1 MLGHHIVALPVG
13 TYGAWHARNL
23 IKMKALLTQ
32 KKFAFTKLLTYR
44 IFMVLAYQTMA
55 VAVGWHIYQIT
66 RDPLSLGLIGL
77 AEVLPYFASA
87 LFAGYCID
95 HYSRR
100 WFGVLAALM
109 LCINGLTLAAISAGY
124 VQGNTVF
131 WIYLSIG
138 FTGLARAFIA
148 PSYSALMAI
157 IVQRESYA
165 KAAGIGSSVFQI
177 GLIAG
182 PALGGLLVGF
192 TSTTTTYVFSAVM
205 CLGAAIALLTLRIK
219 QPPPAEISPVFA
231 SIGQGLKFVWNNQ
244 ILLGAQML
252 DMFAVLLG
260 GAVAMLPAFIQDIY
274 QLGPESLGLLRATPA
289 VGAMC
294 VGLYLARKPI
304 SQHAGRYMLWSV
316 AGFGFCIICFG
327 ISHNYWVAGIFLALS
342 GAFDGVSV
350 VLRTTIMQLATP
362 DSMRGRV
369 SAINGI
375 FIGSSNELGAFESG
389 VAARLMGLVPSVIFG
404 GIMTLGVV
412 AVVAKYNPALK
423 QLELSQLK

>member
-1 MLGHHIVALPVG
+1 
-13 TYGAWHARNL
+13 
-23 IKMKALLTQ
+23 MKKLFTQ
-32 KKFAFTKLLTYR
+32 KHFALTKLLTYR
-44 IFMVLAYQTMA
+44 IFMVLAYQSMT
-55 VAVGWHIYQIT
+55 VAASWHIYQIT

-100 WFGVLAALM
+100 WFGVLAAFM
-109 LCINGLTLAAISAGY
+109 LCVVGFTLAAISAGY
-124 VQGNTVF
+124 IVGNTVY
-131 WIYLSIG
+131 WIYASIG
-138 FTGLARAFIA
+138 VTGLARAFIA

-157 IVQRESYA
+157 IIPRESYA
-165 KAAGIGSSVFQI
+165 KAAGIGSSIFQV

-182 PALGGLLVGF
+182 PAIGGLLVGF
-192 TSTTTTYVFSAVM
+192 ASTTAAYAFSAVM
-205 CLGAAIALLTLRIK
+205 CIGAMLALLFLRLK
-219 QPPPAEISPVFA
+219 EPPSAETAPVFA

-244 ILLGAQML
+244 VLFGAQML

-260 GAVAMLPAFIQDIY
+260 GAVAMLPAFIQDVY

-289 VGAMC
+289 IGALF
-294 VGLYLARKPI
+294 VGLYLARHPI
-304 SQHAGRYMLWSV
+304 NKHAGRVLLWAV
-316 AGFGFCIICFG
+316 AGFGVCMICFG
-327 ISHNYWVAGIFLALS
+327 LTKNYWLAGLFLGLS

-404 GIMTLGVV
+404 GLMTLGVV
-412 AVVAKYNPALK
+412 AVVAKFNPALK
-423 QLELSQLK
+423 QLELTQLK

>member
-1 MLGHHIVALPVG
+1 
-13 TYGAWHARNL
+13 
-23 IKMKALLTQ
+23 MKALFTQ
-32 KKFAFTKLLTYR
+32 KQFALTKLLTYR
-44 IFMVLAYQTMA
+44 IFMVLAYQTMT
-55 VAVGWHIYQIT
+55 VAASWHVYQIT

-77 AEVLPYFASA
+77 AEVIPYFASA

-100 WFGVLAALM
+100 WFGVLAACL
-109 LCINGLTLAAISAGY
+109 LGLVGVTLAAISAGY
-124 VQGNTVF
+124 VAGNTVF
-131 WIYLSIG
+131 WIYASIG
-138 FTGLARAFIA
+138 VTGLARAFIA

-157 IVQRESYA
+157 IIPRESYA

-182 PALGGLLVGF
+182 PAIGGLLVGF
-192 TSTTTTYVFSAVM
+192 ASTTAAYVFSAVM
-205 CLGAAIALLTLRIK
+205 CVGAMLALLALRIK
-219 QPPPAEISPVFA
+219 EPPPVETAPVFA

-244 ILLGAQML
+244 VLFGAQML

-260 GAVAMLPAFIQDIY
+260 GAVAMLPAFITDIY
-274 QLGPESLGLLRATPA
+274 QLGPQSLGLLRAAPA
-289 VGAMC
+289 IGALC
-294 VGLYLARKPI
+294 VGLYLARHPI
-304 SQHAGRYMLWSV
+304 NQHAGRYLLWAV
-316 AGFGFCIICFG
+316 AGFGVCIVCFG
-327 ISHNYWVAGIFLALS
+327 LTKNYWLAGLFLAFS
-342 GAFDGVSV
+342 GVFDGVSV

-362 DSMRGRV
+362 DGMRGRV

-404 GIMTLGVV
+404 GLMTLGVV
-412 AVVAKYNPALK
+412 AVTAKLNPALK

>member
-1 MLGHHIVALPVG
+1 
-13 TYGAWHARNL
+13 
-23 IKMKALLTQ
+23 MKKLFTQ
-32 KKFAFTKLLTYR
+32 KQFALTKLLTYR
-44 IFMVLAYQTMA
+44 ILMVLAYQTMT
-55 VAVGWHIYQIT
+55 VAASWQVYQIT

-109 LCINGLTLAAISAGY
+109 LCVNSLTLAAIAAGY

-131 WIYLSIG
+131 WIYASIG

-157 IVQRESYA
+157 IVPRDSYA
-165 KAAGIGSSVFQI
+165 KAAGVGSSVFQI

-182 PALGGLLVGF
+182 PALGGILVGF
-192 TSTTTTYVFSAVM
+192 ASTTTTYLFSAAM
-205 CLGAAIALLTLRIK
+205 CLGAATALLSLRIK
-219 QPPPAEISPVFA
+219 QPPAAETSPVFA
-231 SIGQGLKFVWNNQ
+231 SIGLGLKFVWNNQ
-244 ILLGAQML
+244 ILFGAQML

-260 GAVAMLPAFIQDIY
+260 GAVAMLPAFIQDVY
-274 QLGPESLGLLRATPA
+274 QLGPESLGVLRAAPA
-289 VGAMC
+289 FGALC
-294 VGLYLARKPI
+294 VGIYLARHPI
-304 SQHAGRYMLWSV
+304 NQHAGRYLLWSV
-316 AGFGFCIICFG
+316 AGFGLCIICFG
-327 ISHNYWVAGIFLALS
+327 LTVNYWLAGLFLVLS
-342 GAFDGVSV
+342 GVFDGVSV

-404 GIMTLGVV
+404 GLMTLGVV

>member
-1 MLGHHIVALPVG
+1 
-13 TYGAWHARNL
+13 
-23 IKMKALLTQ
+23 MKALFTE

-77 AEVLPYFASA
+77 AEVIPYFASA

-109 LCINGLTLAAISAGY
+109 LCVNGLTLAAISAGY

-131 WIYLSIG
+131 WIYSSIG

-157 IVQRESYA
+157 IVPRESYA

-192 TSTTTTYVFSAVM
+192 ASTTTTYVFSAVM
-205 CLGAAIALLTLRIK
+205 CLGAALALLTLRIK
-219 QPPPAEISPVFA
+219 QPAYAETSPVFA
-231 SIGQGLKFVWNNQ
+231 SIGQGLKFVWGNQ
-244 ILLGAQML
+244 ILFGAQML

-274 QLGPESLGLLRATPA
+274 QLGPESLGLLRAAPA
-289 VGAMC
+289 IGAMC
-294 VGLYLARKPI
+294 VGLYLARRPI
-304 SQHAGRYMLWSV
+304 SQHAGRYLLWSV
-316 AGFGFCIICFG
+316 AGFGLCIICFG
-327 ISHNYWVAGIFLALS
+327 VSHNYWLAGVFLALS

-362 DSMRGRV
+362 DGMRGRV

-389 VAARLMGLVPSVIFG
+389 VAARLLGLVPSVIFG
-404 GIMTLGVV
+404 GLMTLGVV